1 MKFYV
6 EFRAVPQHFFYFVMM
21 KYLPWNNFLAY
32 DDFFCKFAFFANFAK

>member
-21 KYLPWNNFLAY
+21 KYVPWNNFWHMMIFL
-32 DDFFCKFAFFANFAK
+32 